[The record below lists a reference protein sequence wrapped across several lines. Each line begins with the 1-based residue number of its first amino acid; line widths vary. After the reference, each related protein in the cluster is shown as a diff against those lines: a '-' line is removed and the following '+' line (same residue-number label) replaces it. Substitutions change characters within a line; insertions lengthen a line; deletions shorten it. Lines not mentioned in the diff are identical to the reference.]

1 MESFEDLGLAPE
13 LVEALLSEGTET
25 PTELQRQA
33 IPVLRRGNSAVL
45 RAGPGAGAMVAWGA
59 PLLDRLEPGGGQP
72 RAVILVPTRDA
83 AAHLA
88 RSLGRLGL
96 GTGHRCAALGG
107 PWALPS
113 HADLVV
119 ATPADL
125 DRALRA
131 SELKMDQVEA
141 LVLHG
146 AAPLLDSAES
156 AAVERILEFLEGRD
170 IQGIVVAE
178 PISPTVR
185 LFVDA
190 RLKRSVFL
198 PAEAAAGAEAQAP
211 VQRGNLRVHVL
222 EGGSPDPQVAAVVAR
237 LLDEDVHH
245 VLLYFRSED
254 RAADAADS
262 LTIRGYLAG
271 GPGDVETPVW
281 LGLDPLEAREQIES
295 SEIEPDL
302 VVSVSVD
309 VPSDADVLDR
319 RHGGAARPG
328 VVLAAPR
335 ELPHLRR
342 LGREAGYKMEVIH
355 ADGGP
360 VEDSVGQFRRE
371 VEVALA
377 EEDLGAYTT
386 LLEPL
391 VQRWSGAEVAAAL
404 AALLR
409 KRPGR
414 ALGQAAPETT
424 APVPSAGARPPA
436 WTRLFLSVGSRD
448 GVGPGDILGAITGE
462 AGVEGDQ
469 VGRIDIRDT
478 FTRVDVVDSQ
488 ANQVIQALNGIS
500 IRGRS
505 VRADF
510 DRSGGRSDERDAN
523 RGGQKGSGGGPRRA
537 GGGGRPPRG

>member
-25 PTELQRQA
+25 PTDLQRQS

-72 RAVILVPTRDA
+72 RALILVPTRDA
-83 AAHLA
+83 AGHLA

-107 PWALPS
+107 PWALPG

-131 SELKMDQVEA
+131 SELKIDQVEA

-146 AAPLLDSAES
+146 AAPLLDSPES

-170 IQGIVVAE
+170 VQGIVVAE
-178 PISPTVR
+178 PVSPAVR
-185 LFVDA
+185 AFVDA

-222 EGGSPDPQVAAVVAR
+222 DGGSPDPQLAAVVAR

-295 SEIEPDL
+295 SETDPDL

-319 RHGGAARPG
+319 RHGGAARHG

-342 LGREAGYKMEVIH
+342 LGREAGYKLEVIH
-355 ADGGP
+355 ADGDP
-360 VEDSVGQFRRE
+360 VADSVGQFRRE

-377 EEDLGAYTT
+377 EEDLGAYTM

-391 VQRWSGAEVAAAL
+391 VQRWSGTEVAAAL

-409 KRPGR
+409 KRPAR
-414 ALGQAAPETT
+414 ALGQAAPEST
-424 APVPSAGARPPA
+424 APIPSAGARPPA

-488 ANQVIQALNGIS
+488 ANRVIQALNGIS

-510 DRSGGRSDERDAN
+510 DRSGGRSDERDAD
-523 RGGQKGSGGGPRRA
+523 RGGQKGSGGGSRRA
-537 GGGGRPPRG
+537 GGGGRPPRS